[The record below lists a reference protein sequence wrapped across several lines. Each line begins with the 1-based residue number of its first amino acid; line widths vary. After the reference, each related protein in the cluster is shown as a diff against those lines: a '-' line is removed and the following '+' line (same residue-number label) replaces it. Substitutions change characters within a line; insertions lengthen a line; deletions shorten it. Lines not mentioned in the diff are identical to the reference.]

1 MCRYIE
7 QAGTLA
13 GIATNCCQTANWSAM
28 YPEGAHPVKWAL
40 CTVADMLCNLLY
52 GELGV
57 DQQMDGHVP
66 SHLAFDLLIR
76 CPILIQLVP
85 QMLVADIKLYG
96 NQFKT
101 REFVTVRNAI
111 KKQRRAPCLIIC

>member
-76 CPILIQLVP
+76 CPILIQLAP

-96 NQFKT
+96 NQLKRGNLLLSET
-101 REFVTVRNAI
+101 LLKNRGERHV
-111 KKQRRAPCLIIC
+111 